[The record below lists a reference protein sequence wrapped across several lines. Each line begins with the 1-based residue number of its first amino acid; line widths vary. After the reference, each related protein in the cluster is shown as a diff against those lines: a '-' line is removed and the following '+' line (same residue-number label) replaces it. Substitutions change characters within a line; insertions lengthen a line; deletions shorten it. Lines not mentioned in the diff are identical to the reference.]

1 MFFSIL
7 GRDAQVLAPFLAAP
21 VFDLLASLPAE
32 YFLDHS
38 FHTEAISLS
47 YPKYAHL
54 AYEAKDAVATRQRW
68 LDLANWTTQVTRYCV
83 LGAKG
88 SYVRSGL
95 TFPRLLKGLIDANY
109 GAHQLNLWTTPLY
122 LEQLARLQ
130 RSFPNK

>member
-21 VFDLLASLPAE
+21 VFDLLARLPAE

-54 AYEAKDAVATRQRW
+54 AYEAKDAVRRGNAGSIWPIGPTKSRAIACGAPR
-68 LDLANWTTQVTRYCV
+68 DLMCV
-83 LGAKG
+83 VD
-88 SYVRSGL
+88 SRS
-95 TFPRLLKGLIDANY
+95 RAY
-109 GAHQLNLWTTPLY
+109 
-122 LEQLARLQ
+122 
-130 RSFPNK
+130 

>member
-7 GRDAQVLAPFLAAP
+7 GRDAQVLAPVLAAP

-38 FHTEAISLS
+38 FHTEAISLR
-47 YPKYAHL
+47 YPNYAHL
-54 AYEAKDAVATRQRW
+54 PYEAKDAVATRQRW

-88 SYVRSGL
+88 VLSPQWIHLPAPTEGIDRRELRRSP
-95 TFPRLLKGLIDANY
+95 T
-109 GAHQLNLWTTPLY
+109 
-122 LEQLARLQ
+122 
-130 RSFPNK
+130 